1 MKSWPSLEIPPI
13 NRELPA
19 LELKATSGQHLNRK
33 FFNSYICGITPYD
46 ATHLGHAATYLAFD
60 LVHRYQY
67 LRGKN
72 LNFIENITDVDDPLL
87 ERATRDGVD
96 WKNLAANQ
104 VELFARDMTAL
115 HILPPK
121 KYLSVSE
128 TIDLVVAGMQIL
140 DKQDQIYELEGD
152 HYYDVSKHLSK
163 LPISLTEA
171 LKVFGE
177 RGGDPDRAGKRHPLD
192 PLVWRKNIPGEP
204 GWESPFGFGRPGWHI
219 ECSVIA
225 MQALQLGEIGIDEPV
240 LDIQGGGSDL
250 IFPHHFMTRVIAE
263 DISNRTF
270 AAQYVHTGMI
280 GLAGTKMSKSLG
292 NLVFVHKLLEEN
304 IDPMVIRHA
313 LLSGKY
319 SADRSWS
326 DDLLQSSKEQIE
338 RLRIALSK
346 LDVAPTE
353 PVISEVIGALADDLD
368 TPRAL
373 AALNSWALSTL
384 TGKEGGNAG
393 NLSRFIDGTLGL
405 AL

>member
-128 TIDLVVAGMQIL
+128 TIDLVVVGMQIL

-204 GWESPFGFGRPGWHI
+204 GWESPYGFGRPGWHI

-225 MQALQLGEIGIDEPV
+225 ISGVDVTSNPILNL
-240 LDIQGGGSDL
+240 QGGGSDL
-250 IFPHHFMTRVIAE
+250 IFPHHFMSRIIAE
-263 DISNRTF
+263 DIAKRDF

-280 GLAGTKMSKSLG
+280 GLDGEKMSKSRG
-292 NLVFVHKLLEEN
+292 NLVFVHKLIDEG
-304 IDPMVIRHA
+304 IDPMVIRFA
-313 LLSGKY
+313 LLKSHY
-319 SADRSWS
+319 SKDRMWS
-326 DDLLQSSKEQIE
+326 AQLLDESESDVNLI
-338 RLRIALSK
+338 RSALSK
-346 LDVAPTE
+346 MEVAETE
-353 PVISEVIGALADDLD
+353 SFIKKMVMALSDNLD
-368 TPRAL
+368 TPKVVNL
-373 AALNSWALSTL
+373 LIDWSKESLNGA
-384 TGKEGGNAG
+384 TGGSAG
-393 NLSRFIDGTLGL
+393 TMSRFLDSAMGL